1 MSEPTDLRLIGRS
14 ADGSELE
21 LVDLDGNQF
30 NLRISD
36 TLRANISQP
45 RLSAVS
51 NIEEVIT
58 TSVKEVQARLRSGE
72 SIDAISRTTD
82 WSIEKIENYAGPI
95 LQERAFIISQALAT
109 QIRREPHAPYLET
122 AVANQLAPRGVDMN
136 SVEWNT
142 FRQPDGNW
150 NLTLYYPLRDDSPS
164 DTKGEAVWL
173 FNLGRR
179 ALSAHDDGARW
190 IGGEAKVKQPVQT
203 YGNIPQT
210 DAPRLVSIKE
220 DVTPYAPTKLASVD
234 EVNEVDDEAKRDGVT
249 RRIKVPSWDDIM
261 FGKKDED

>member
-1 MSEPTDLRLIGRS
+1 MNEPKDLRLTGRS

-21 LVDLDGNQF
+21 LVDLDGNQY

-36 TLRANISQP
+36 TLRAYVNQP

-51 NIEEVIT
+51 DIEEAVT
-58 TSVKEVQARLRSGE
+58 TSVKEVQARLRAGE
-72 SIDAISRTTD
+72 TIDAISRTTD

-142 FRQPDGNW
+142 FRKPDGNW
-150 NLTLYYPLRDDSPS
+150 NLTLYYPIRDGAPNEA
-164 DTKGEAVWL
+164 KGEAVWI

-210 DAPRLVSIKE
+210 EAPRLVSIKE
-220 DVTPYAPTKLASVD
+220 DVAPYSPTKLASVE
-234 EVNEVDDEAKRDGVT
+234 EVDVDDEAKRDGVT
-249 RRIKVPSWDDIM
+249 KRIKIPSWDDIM

>member
-14 ADGSELE
+14 ADGGELE

-36 TLRANISQP
+36 TLRANINQP

-109 QIRREPHAPYLET
+109 QIRREPNAPYLET

-164 DTKGEAVWL
+164 DTKGEAVCGI
-173 FNLGRR
+173 F
-179 ALSAHDDGARW
+179 
-190 IGGEAKVKQPVQT
+190 P
-203 YGNIPQT
+203 
-210 DAPRLVSIKE
+210 
-220 DVTPYAPTKLASVD
+220 
-234 EVNEVDDEAKRDGVT
+234 
-249 RRIKVPSWDDIM
+249 
-261 FGKKDED
+261 

>member
-1 MSEPTDLRLIGRS
+1 MNEPTDLRLTGKS
-14 ADGSELE
+14 ADGANLE
-21 LVDLDGNQF
+21 LVDQNANQYH
-30 NLRISD
+30 LRISD
-36 TLRANISQP
+36 GLRATVNQP
-45 RLSAVS
+45 RLAAVS
-51 NIEEVIT
+51 DLQENIT
-58 TSVKEVQARLRSGE
+58 TTVKEVQARLRAGE
-72 SIDAISRTTD
+72 SMDSISRTTD

-122 AVANQLAPRGVDMN
+122 AVSNQLAPRGVDMN
-136 SVEWNT
+136 TIEWNT
-142 FRQPDGNW
+142 YRSPDGNW
-150 NLTLYYPLRDDSPS
+150 RLTLYYPLRDGSPE
-164 DTKGEAVWL
+164 DAKGEAVWL

-249 RRIKVPSWDDIM
+249 RRIKIPSWDDIM

>member
-1 MSEPTDLRLIGRS
+1 MNEPKDLRLTGRS

-21 LVDLDGNQF
+21 LVDLDGNQY

-36 TLRANISQP
+36 TLRAYVNQP

-51 NIEEVIT
+51 DIEEAVT
-58 TSVKEVQARLRSGE
+58 TSVKEVQARLRAGE
-72 SIDAISRTTD
+72 TIDAISRTTD

-142 FRQPDGNW
+142 FRKPDGNW
-150 NLTLYYPLRDDSPS
+150 NLTLYYPIRDGAPNEA
-164 DTKGEAVWL
+164 KGEAVWI

-210 DAPRLVSIKE
+210 EAPRLVSIKE
-220 DVTPYAPTKLASVD
+220 DVTPYAPTKLASVE
-234 EVNEVDDEAKRDGVT
+234 EVDVDDEAKRDGVT
-249 RRIKVPSWDDIM
+249 RRIKIPSWDDIM

>member
-1 MSEPTDLRLIGRS
+1 MNEPKDLRLTGRS

-21 LVDLDGNQF
+21 LVDLDGNQY

-36 TLRANISQP
+36 TLRANVNQP

-51 NIEEVIT
+51 DIEEAVT
-58 TSVKEVQARLRSGE
+58 TSVKEVQARLRAGE
-72 SIDAISRTTD
+72 TIDAISRTTD

-142 FRQPDGNW
+142 FRKPDGNW
-150 NLTLYYPLRDDSPS
+150 NLTLYYPIRDGAPNEA
-164 DTKGEAVWL
+164 KGEAVWI

-210 DAPRLVSIKE
+210 EAPRLVSIKE
-220 DVTPYAPTKLASVD
+220 DVAPYAPTKLASVE
-234 EVNEVDDEAKRDGVT
+234 EVDVDDEAKRDGVT
-249 RRIKVPSWDDIM
+249 KRIKIPSWDDIM

>member
-1 MSEPTDLRLIGRS
+1 MSEPTDLRLTGRS

-21 LVDLDGNQF
+21 LVDLDGNQY

-36 TLRANISQP
+36 TLRAYVNQP

-51 NIEEVIT
+51 DIEEAVT
-58 TSVKEVQARLRSGE
+58 TSVKEVQARLRAGE
-72 SIDAISRTTD
+72 TIDAISRTTD

-142 FRQPDGNW
+142 FRKPDGNW
-150 NLTLYYPLRDDSPS
+150 NLTLYYPIRDGAPNEA
-164 DTKGEAVWL
+164 KGEAVWI

-210 DAPRLVSIKE
+210 EAPRLVSIKE
-220 DVTPYAPTKLASVD
+220 DVAPYAPTKLASVE
-234 EVNEVDDEAKRDGVT
+234 EVDVDDEAKRDGVT
-249 RRIKVPSWDDIM
+249 KRIKIPSWDDIM

>member
-1 MSEPTDLRLIGRS
+1 MNEPKDLRLTGRS
-14 ADGSELE
+14 ADGSEVE
-21 LVDLDGNQF
+21 LVDLDGNQY

-36 TLRANISQP
+36 TLRAYVNQP

-51 NIEEVIT
+51 DIEEAVT
-58 TSVKEVQARLRSGE
+58 TSVKEVQARLRAGE
-72 SIDAISRTTD
+72 TIDAISRTTD

-142 FRQPDGNW
+142 FRKPDGNW
-150 NLTLYYPLRDDSPS
+150 NLTLYYPIRDGAPNEA
-164 DTKGEAVWL
+164 KGEAVWI

-210 DAPRLVSIKE
+210 EAPRLVSIKE
-220 DVTPYAPTKLASVD
+220 DVAPYSPTKLASVE
-234 EVNEVDDEAKRDGVT
+234 EVDVDDEAKRDGVT
-249 RRIKVPSWDDIM
+249 KRIKIPSWDDIM

>member
-1 MSEPTDLRLIGRS
+1 MSEPTDLRLVGRS
-14 ADGSELE
+14 ADGTELE
-21 LVDLDGNQF
+21 LVDQSGNKF

-36 TLRANISQP
+36 SLRANVNQP
-45 RLSAVS
+45 RLAAVS
-51 NIEEVIT
+51 DFNEVAT
-58 TSVKEVQARLRSGE
+58 TTVKEVQARLRAGE

-82 WSIEKIENYAGPI
+82 WSVEKIENYAGPI

-122 AVANQLAPRGVDMN
+122 AVANQLAPRGVDM
-136 SVEWNT
+136 STVEWNT
-142 FRQPDGNW
+142 YRLPDGNW
-150 NLTLYYPLRDDSPS
+150 NLTLYYPLRDGSPG
-164 DTKGEAVWL
+164 DPKGEAVWL

-190 IGGEAKVKQPVQT
+190 IGGEAKPKQAVPT

-210 DAPRLVSIKE
+210 EAPRLVSIKE
-220 DVTPYAPTKLASVD
+220 DVAPYSPTPLSVVD
-234 EVNEVDDEAKRDGVT
+234 EVDEEAKKDGVT
-249 RRIKVPSWDDIM
+249 RRIKIPSWDDIM